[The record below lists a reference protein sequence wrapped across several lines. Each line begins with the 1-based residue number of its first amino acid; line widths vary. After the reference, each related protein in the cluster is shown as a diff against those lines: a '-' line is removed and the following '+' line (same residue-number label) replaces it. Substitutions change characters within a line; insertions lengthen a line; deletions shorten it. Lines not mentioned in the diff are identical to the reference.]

1 MPSTDLTHASTRAIV
16 WPRCPKCG
24 ASMMLARI
32 DPLRTGYDMET
43 FECPVCD
50 HAERNVSMTLEHP
63 MS

>member
-1 MPSTDLTHASTRAIV
+1 MPSSHLTHASTRAIV

-32 DPLRTGYDMET
+32 DPQGTGYDMQT

-50 HAERNVSMTLEHP
+50 HAESEVVQFN
-63 MS
+63 